1 MLLNPIQ
8 SQVFTCL
15 DALQQLDCAAVLP
28 VLPNGP
34 KWTPELS
41 LEVLVDPPTTVSLIS
56 KYLVDHWIVA
66 LLGSPR
72 LCTDSVVLNCHLHV
86 NIFILL

>member
-8 SQVFTCL
+8 SQVFTSL
-15 DALQQLDCAAVLP
+15 DAWQPLDCAALLP
-28 VLPNGP
+28 VLLNGP

-41 LEVLVDPPTTVSLIS
+41 LQVLVHPPTTVSLNS
-56 KYLVDHWIVA
+56 KYLVDPWRVA

-72 LCTDSVVLNCHLHV
+72 LCTDSIVLNCHLDV

>member
-1 MLLNPIQ
+1 MLLNPTQ

-15 DALQQLDCAAVLP
+15 DAGQQMDCAALLP
-28 VLPNGP
+28 LLPNGP

-41 LEVLVDPPTTVSLIS
+41 LEVLIDPLTTVSLIS
-56 KYLVDHWIVA
+56 KYLLDPWRVA

-72 LCTDSVVLNCHLHV
+72 LCTDSIVLNCHLDV